1 MAYSRKNL
9 VGILGIRTCEEADG
23 RYFRDIMYEL
33 ASMGDLPLPQ
43 ASPPATNKRERDS
56 EDPSEAAS
64 PSTPSSGS
72 ASTPSDEPRHIAGS
86 KRVSHSQQQQQQFQ
100 PPPQHQQQYSPIL
113 PGSSGGDAFV
123 PVRPRTT
130 LGDTFS
136 LPVHTD
142 ELGRLPLHPTADP
155 ALAYGNTGWAS
166 DFGPLPPAP
175 PPNGPPNI
183 TMQQMAPPDVNMAP
197 QTMSMDPMFSSMVYD
212 QVISNLSAS
221 LAPAAMMPQHYPS
234 SVDPQR
240 APLPSEN
247 FEQIMQS
254 LGSDAGSVIM
264 PDYAENGA
272 LSMWTSA
279 PASFE

>member
-1 MAYSRKNL
+1 
-9 VGILGIRTCEEADG
+9 
-23 RYFRDIMYEL
+23 MYEL

-64 PSTPSSGS
+64 PSTSSSGT

-86 KRVSHSQQQQQQFQ
+86 KRVSHSQHQQQL
-100 PPPQHQQQYSPIL
+100 PPPQQHQQQFSPIL
-113 PGSSGGDAFV
+113 PGSSGGDAFA
-123 PVRPRTT
+123 PMRAPTT

-155 ALAYGNTGWAS
+155 SLAYGNTGWS
-166 DFGPLPPAP
+166 DFGSLPPAP

-183 TMQQMAPPDVNMAP
+183 AMQQMAPPDVSMAP

-247 FEQIMQS
+247 FEQLMQS
-254 LGSDAGSVIM
+254 LGTDGGTVMM